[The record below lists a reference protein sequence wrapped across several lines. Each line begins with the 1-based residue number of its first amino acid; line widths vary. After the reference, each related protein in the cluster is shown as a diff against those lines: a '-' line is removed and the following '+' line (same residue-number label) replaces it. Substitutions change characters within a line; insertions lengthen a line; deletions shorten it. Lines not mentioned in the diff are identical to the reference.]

1 MGLLQ
6 QVFGNGAGHRQVK
19 VFVVSEFKDRIL
31 DAAAHGHKLRIQGGN
46 TKQFYGDTHA
56 HTQVLDTRGWRGVVS
71 YEPSEL
77 VVTVKSGTPLAELEN
92 LLAEQG
98 QSLAY
103 EPPHFGAGATV
114 GGMVAAGLAGPARA
128 NVGGVRDHVL
138 GVQLLNGLGESLTF
152 GGQVMKNVAG
162 YDVSRFMA
170 GSLGTLGVITEMSL
184 KVLPVAPAEATL
196 MCALSQH
203 DALELLHRWGGQA
216 LPLNASAWVH
226 DPTATP
232 AQDLL
237 FVRLRGAVAAVES
250 ACPRMIAEVQA
261 LGGTA
266 SRMDQHTASADWQAG
281 REQSLAFFKA
291 PSPELCLWRL
301 SLPQT
306 APVLNLPYAP
316 YIEWHGALRWLWAP
330 AEAHSEIRN
339 AAQAAGGHA
348 TLFRVA
354 TQMNSTTPPVFH
366 PLPLAQQRIQQ
377 ALQQQFDPKGVFN
390 TGRAGLQ

>member
-56 HTQVLDTRGWRGVVS
+56 DTQVFDTRGWRGVVS

-77 VVTVKSGTPLAELEN
+77 VVTVKAGTPLAELES

-170 GSLGTLGVITEMSL
+170 GSLGTLGVITELSL

-226 DPTATP
+226 DPTAKP

-330 AEAHSEIRN
+330 AEAHEDLRN

-348 TLFRVA
+348 TLFRQAHTMNA
-354 TQMNSTTPPVFH
+354 TPPPVFQ

>member
-1 MGLLQ
+1 
-6 QVFGNGAGHRQVK
+6 
-19 VFVVSEFKDRIL
+19 
-31 DAAAHGHKLRIQGGN
+31 
-46 TKQFYGDTHA
+46 
-56 HTQVLDTRGWRGVVS
+56 
-71 YEPSEL
+71 
-77 VVTVKSGTPLAELEN
+77 
-92 LLAEQG
+92 
-98 QSLAY
+98 
-103 EPPHFGAGATV
+103 
-114 GGMVAAGLAGPARA
+114 MVAAGLAGPARA

-226 DPTATP
+226 DPTAAP

-266 SRMDQHTASADWQAG
+266 SRMDQHTAAADWQAG

-330 AEAHSEIRN
+330 AEAHGELRS
-339 AAQAAGGHA
+339 AAQTAGGHA
-348 TLFRVA
+348 TLFRQA
-354 TQMNSTTPPVFH
+354 HTMNATPPVFH

>member
-1 MGLLQ
+1 
-6 QVFGNGAGHRQVK
+6 VFGNGAGHRQVK

-56 HTQVLDTRGWRGVVS
+56 DTQVLDTRGWRGVVS

-77 VVTVKSGTPLAELEN
+77 VVTVKAGTPLAELEA

-103 EPPHFGAGATV
+103 EPPHFGGGATV

-128 NVGGVRDHVL
+128 HVGGVRDHVL

-170 GSLGTLGVITEMSL
+170 GSLGTLGVITELSL

-203 DALELLHRWGGQA
+203 DGLELLHRWGGQA

-266 SRMDQHTASADWQAG
+266 SRMDQHTAAADWQAG
-281 REQSLAFFKA
+281 REQSLAFFNA

-330 AEAHSEIRN
+330 ASAHEDLRS

-348 TLFRVA
+348 TLFRQA
-354 TQMNSTTPPVFH
+354 TNMSTTPPVFH

-377 ALQQQFDPKGVFN
+377 ALQQQFDPMGVFN

>member
-56 HTQVLDTRGWRGVVS
+56 DTQVFDTRGWRGVVS

-77 VVTVKSGTPLAELEN
+77 VVTVKSGTPLAELES

-170 GSLGTLGVITEMSL
+170 GSLGTLGVITELSL

-226 DPTATP
+226 DPTAKP

-266 SRMDQHTASADWQAG
+266 SRMDQHTAAADWQAG

-330 AEAHSEIRN
+330 AEAHEDLRN

-348 TLFRVA
+348 TLFRQAHTMNA
-354 TQMNSTTPPVFH
+354 TPPPVFQ

>member
-56 HTQVLDTRGWRGVVS
+56 DTQVFDTRGWRGVVS

-77 VVTVKSGTPLAELEN
+77 VVTVKAGTPLAELES

-170 GSLGTLGVITEMSL
+170 GSLGTLGVMTELSL

-226 DPTATP
+226 DPTAKP

-330 AEAHSEIRN
+330 AEAHEDLRN

-348 TLFRVA
+348 TLFRQAHTMNA
-354 TQMNSTTPPVFH
+354 TPPPVFQ

>member
-1 MGLLQ
+1 
-6 QVFGNGAGHRQVK
+6 
-19 VFVVSEFKDRIL
+19 
-31 DAAAHGHKLRIQGGN
+31 
-46 TKQFYGDTHA
+46 
-56 HTQVLDTRGWRGVVS
+56 
-71 YEPSEL
+71 
-77 VVTVKSGTPLAELEN
+77 
-92 LLAEQG
+92 
-98 QSLAY
+98 
-103 EPPHFGAGATV
+103 
-114 GGMVAAGLAGPARA
+114 
-128 NVGGVRDHVL
+128 
-138 GVQLLNGLGESLTF
+138 
-152 GGQVMKNVAG
+152 
-162 YDVSRFMA
+162 MA
-170 GSLGTLGVITEMSL
+170 GSLGTLGLITELSL

-203 DALELLHRWGGQA
+203 DALALLHRWGGQA

-226 DPTATP
+226 DSTATP

-250 ACPRMIAEVQA
+250 ACPRMIADVQA

-266 SRMDQHTASADWQAG
+266 SRMDQHTAAADWQAG
-281 REQSLAFFKA
+281 REQTLAFFKA

-330 AEAHSEIRN
+330 AEAHEDLRS

-348 TLFRVA
+348 TLFRMA
-354 TQMNSTTPPVFH
+354 TQMSNATPPVFH

>member
-56 HTQVLDTRGWRGVVS
+56 DTQVFDTRGWRGVVS

-77 VVTVKSGTPLAELEN
+77 VVTVKAGTPLAELES

-170 GSLGTLGVITEMSL
+170 GSLGTLGVITELSL

-226 DPTATP
+226 DPTAKP

-330 AEAHSEIRN
+330 AEAHEDLRN

-348 TLFRVA
+348 TLFRQA
-354 TQMNSTTPPVFH
+354 HTMNATPPVFQ

-377 ALQQQFDPKGVFN
+377 ALQQQFDPKSVFN